1 MGKVMDGQAGGEVLR
16 VNQGEVWELEVKDG
30 GEEWGKQ
37 EERVKSGE
45 SWRESGWGK
54 REGRVKGR
62 ESGQGRVG
70 NGGGYGW
77 TKREKC

>member
-1 MGKVMDGQAGGEVLR
+1 MDRAGGVVLR

-45 SWRESGWGK
+45 NRRESGWEGLKVGK
-54 REGRVKGR
+54 VGREG
-62 ESGQGRVG
+62 
-70 NGGGYGW
+70 
-77 TKREKC
+77 